1 MAFALPEGEG
11 MKKRIAGIATIP
23 VDEAEGQLAA
33 LYARLGGRREPAH
46 IYQVHSLHPA
56 ALEAHAQLYRTVM
69 FGPSPLS
76 RVHRELVGTLVSQAN
91 GCHY

>member
-1 MAFALPEGEG
+1 MKRKIAAIATVAAADAEGE
-11 MKKRIAGIATIP
+11 
-23 VDEAEGQLAA
+23 LAA
-33 LYARLGGRREPAH
+33 LYARLGGGKDPAH

-76 RVHRELVGTLVSQAN
+76 RTQREVVATLVSQAN